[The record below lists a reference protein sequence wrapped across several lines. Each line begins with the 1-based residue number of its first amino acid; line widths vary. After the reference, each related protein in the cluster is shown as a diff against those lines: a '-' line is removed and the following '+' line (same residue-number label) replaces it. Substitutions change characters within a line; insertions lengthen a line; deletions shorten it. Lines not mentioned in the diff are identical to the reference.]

1 MKLKMPL
8 EDYIGLQRYVEQAV
22 SEYGPALQ
30 RVIVSNDVRLK
41 ILQANGIDVSKVSIQ
56 GIGIITEPFLPE
68 GEVQVVL
75 GQGEAE

>member
-8 EDYIGLQRYVEQAV
+8 EDYVGLQQYVEHAV
-22 SEYGPALQ
+22 NEYGPALQ
-30 RVIVSNDVRLK
+30 RVIVGNDVRMK

-56 GIGIITEPFLPE
+56 GIGIITEPSLPE
-68 GEVQVVL
+68 GEVQLVL

>member
-8 EDYIGLQRYVEQAV
+8 EDYIGLQLYVEQAV

>member
-8 EDYIGLQRYVEQAV
+8 EDYIDLQRYVEQAV

-41 ILQANGIDVSKVSIQ
+41 IFAGKRHRCQQSIDTGHRHYNRAIFT
-56 GIGIITEPFLPE
+56 GR
-68 GEVQVVL
+68 
-75 GQGEAE
+75 

>member
-8 EDYIGLQRYVEQAV
+8 EDYLGLQQYVEKAV
-22 SEYGPALQ
+22 HEYGPALQ
-30 RVIVSNDVRLK
+30 RIIVSNDVRLK
-41 ILQANGIDVSKVSIQ
+41 ILQVNGIDVSKVSIR
-56 GIGIITEPFLPE
+56 GIGVITEPSLPG

>member
-1 MKLKMPL
+1 
-8 EDYIGLQRYVEQAV
+8 
-22 SEYGPALQ
+22 
-30 RVIVSNDVRLK
+30 VSNDVRLK
-41 ILQANGIDVSKVSIQ
+41 ILRANGIDVSKVSIQ

>member
-8 EDYIGLQRYVEQAV
+8 EDYTGLQRYVEQAV

>member
-1 MKLKMPL
+1 MKLKIPL
-8 EDYIGLQRYVEQAV
+8 GDYLDLQRYVEKAV
-22 SEYGPALQ
+22 NEYGPALQ

-56 GIGIITEPFLPE
+56 GIGIITEPSLPE
-68 GEVQVVL
+68 DEVQVVL

>member
-1 MKLKMPL
+1 MKLKIPL
-8 EDYIGLQRYVEQAV
+8 EDYLGLQQYVEQAV

-75 GQGEAE
+75 GQGEPE